1 MRLLET
7 GKFAS
12 LRIFAMAAA
21 AIATAWPAA
30 AQNHFVREAPAFRS
44 NSTLVV
50 VPVTVMDRRGAIV
63 NGLSGKAFTLTE
75 NGVPQPIQSFSEDDA
90 PVSLGVVL
98 DLSGSMKGVLS
109 AAKESLRT
117 MLKDANPGDELFLNG
132 VSTAPRAYSG
142 FEDSIEDAMRRVESE
157 QAEGYTALIDTVYS
171 SVQELRSGA
180 HPRKALV
187 VISDGMDNHSR
198 YTREELLRLAVESDA
213 QIYTIA
219 TVASVNPVQAPKPLV
234 RTEAQQGLAFL
245 QDLAEKTGGVSFVV
259 SNGAEIGKAAA
270 RINQALRNQYVIGFV
285 PREDR
290 ASGQWRKIRVKVAG
304 SGMRAYART
313 GYRLD

>member
-1 MRLLET
+1 MRLRKGMSGT
-7 GKFAS
+7 
-12 LRIFAMAAA
+12 IFGVAAV
-21 AIATAWPAA
+21 AIAVAWPAG
-30 AQNHFVREAPAFRS
+30 AQKRSVREVSAFRTD
-44 NSTLVV
+44 STLVV
-50 VPVTVMDRRGAIV
+50 VPVTVVDRRGAIV
-63 NGLSGKAFTLTE
+63 NGLAGNAFTLTE
-75 NGVPQPIQSFSEDDA
+75 DGVPQPIRSFSEDDA

-98 DLSGSMKGVLS
+98 DLSGSMKGVLG

-117 MLKDANPGDELFLNG
+117 LMKDANPDDEVFLNG
-132 VSTAPRAYSG
+132 VSTQPRAFTG
-142 FEDSIEDAMRRVESE
+142 FEDGVEEAVRRVESE
-157 QAEGYTALIDTVYS
+157 SAGGYTALIDTVYES
-171 SVQELRSGA
+171 LQQLRAGA
-180 HPRKALV
+180 EPRKALV

-234 RTEAQQGLAFL
+234 MTEAKRGLVFL
-245 QDLAEKTGGVSFVV
+245 EDLAERTGGIAFVV
-259 SNGAEIGKAAA
+259 SNGTEIAKAAA
-270 RINQALRNQYVIGFV
+270 RIDQALRNQYVIGYV
-285 PREDR
+285 PRDKP

>member
-1 MRLLET
+1 MRLLKAR
-7 GKFAS
+7 KFVSRKVFAVTA
-12 LRIFAMAAA
+12 LAMAV
-21 AIATAWPAA
+21 AWPAG
-30 AQNHFVREAPAFRS
+30 AQSRFVREAPAFRS

-63 NGLSGKAFTLTE
+63 NGLSGNAFTLTE

-90 PVSLGVVL
+90 PVSLGIVL
-98 DLSGSMKGVLS
+98 DLSGSMKGVLG

-132 VSTAPRAYSG
+132 VSSAPRAYSG
-142 FEDSIEDAMRRVESE
+142 FEDSTEETMRRIESE
-157 QAEGYTALIDTVYS
+157 QAEGYTALIDTVYA

-219 TVASVNPVQAPKPLV
+219 TVASPNPVQAPKPLMK
-234 RTEAQQGLAFL
+234 TEAQRGLAFL
-245 QDLAEKTGGVSFVV
+245 EDLAERTGGVSFVV
-259 SNGAEIGKAAA
+259 SNGAEIAKAAA
-270 RINQALRNQYVIGFV
+270 RIDQALRNQYVIGYV

-313 GYRLD
+313 GYRVD